1 MVMMLYLQSYTF
13 ILKLRFFQHPLV
25 QIHLAVFLWG
35 FTAILGK
42 LITIDTLGL
51 VLIRMFLAAL
61 GFFVLSLTRDHIN
74 KLSCT
79 KILKLFGIG
88 AIICLH
94 WLCFY
99 QSIKEYNSSSIAL
112 VCLGTSPMFV
122 IWLEYFARISKTI
135 SLQKIVI
142 SVIAII
148 GMYFIA
154 NGNKFQAFSLGA
166 PGHYEWAII
175 YGILSSL
182 LASVFTIMNGKM
194 SNTVEPSVLS
204 FVEML
209 SGGICLLFFT
219 FLFSNFDFIQKIN
232 TSDIAYILIL
242 SFVCTNVPFLL
253 SIYALKKLEPFVVTL
268 TVNLEPI
275 YGLIFAAILFQEHR
289 GFNFQFYAGV
299 VLILLSV
306 FLPLLIAK
314 WKKT

>member
-1 MVMMLYLQSYTF
+1 MIIYLQSYTL
-13 ILKLRFFQHPLV
+13 ILKFRFFQHPLV

-42 LITIDTLGL
+42 LISIDTLGL
-51 VLIRMFLAAL
+51 VLIRMFLAAI
-61 GFFVLSLTRDHIN
+61 GFFVLPLTRAHLN
-74 KLSCT
+74 KLSLSQ
-79 KILKLFGIG
+79 ILKLSGIG

-122 IWLEYFARISKTI
+122 IWLEYFSRISKTI

-154 NGNKFQAFSLGA
+154 NGNKLQAFSLDT
-166 PGHYEWAII
+166 PGHYEWAIF

-182 LASVFTIMNGKM
+182 LASMFTIMNGKM
-194 SNTVEPSVLS
+194 SNRVEPAVLS
-204 FVEML
+204 FIEML
-209 SGGICLLFFT
+209 SGGVCLL
-219 FLFSNFDFIQKIN
+219 LFIVLSSNFDFIHTIHS
-232 TSDIAYILIL
+232 SDIIYILIL
-242 SFVCTNVPFLL
+242 SFLCTNVPFLL
-253 SIYALKKLEPFVVTL
+253 SIYALKKLEPFVITL

-289 GFNFQFYAGV
+289 GFNFQFYTGV
-299 VLILLSV
+299 LLILFSV
-306 FLPLLIAK
+306 FLPLLITK
-314 WKKT
+314 WKKA